1 MAHALCGGRG
11 WGWKMGHVTK
21 SPCQPGRD
29 EGCGLPALHA
39 KAGDFRT
46 MLKLYLLDPV
56 LPLVALASMSAL
68 TVATIVLVAT
78 TVAGAGLH
86 IQDGAAQPLDPWSGW
101 CFGPA
106 SAGYADLM
114 GADEP
119 GAPAEIWLE
128 ASYLARELPGR

>member
-1 MAHALCGGRG
+1 
-11 WGWKMGHVTK
+11 MGCAMKNRCESGHD
-21 SPCQPGRD
+21 G
-29 EGCGLPALHA
+29 GCGRPAPHA

-46 MLKLYLLDPV
+46 MLEQYLLDPV
-56 LPLVALASMSAL
+56 LPLLALVSMSAL

-86 IQDGAAQPLDPWSGW
+86 VQDGAAQPLDPWSGW

-106 SAGYADLM
+106 SASYADLM

-128 ASYLARELPGR
+128 ASYFARELSD